1 MGSDMLIY
9 AHSRLIS
16 RFLSCSKSAKL
27 ISPQIRSIH
36 QSVVKQNSSV
46 VVSRTGFRPLTSN
59 PTLNTTTTCR
69 NMSLTTQTQF
79 SSNFLFRQLFD
90 RDSCTY
96 TYLLADTDTKEAIL
110 IDPVIDLA
118 ERDAEIIK
126 DLGLKLLYSVNTH
139 VHADHITGT
148 GLLKKYI
155 PDSKSVISKVSGATA
170 DVYVQPGEKIKFG
183 KHEVEVRATPG
194 HTNGCVAY
202 VCHSQGC
209 VFTGD
214 ALLIRG
220 CGRTDFQEGNP
231 NTLYDSVWNQI
242 LSLPDNFK
250 VYPAHD
256 YKGRLNS
263 SVIEEKTLNPRLTN
277 PREEFI
283 KIMEN
288 LGLPYPKKIDESLP
302 ANKVCGLYELPER
315 FQEKF
320 K

>member
-1 MGSDMLIY
+1 M
-9 AHSRLIS
+9 SRVATKGLHQIFRKSIIS
-16 RFLSCSKSAKL
+16 
-27 ISPQIRSIH
+27 
-36 QSVVKQNSSV
+36 QSTRAASV
-46 VVSRTGFRPLTSN
+46 RALTS
-59 PTLNTTTTCR
+59 R
-69 NMSLTTQTQF
+69 QF
-79 SSNFLFRQLFD
+79 SSVSNERTTKSLITDIKITPVKKMSTVQTTFTPDFLFRQLFD

-118 ERDAEIIK
+118 ERDAEIII

-263 SVIEEKTLNPRLTN
+263 SVIEEKTLNPRLTK